1 MSNTLGSDK
10 QLALLNDIDK
20 LRSFG
25 VSQYVNLPQL
35 IVCGDQSS
43 GKSSVLEAI
52 SGIPFPTKDNLCT
65 RFATEVIL
73 RHTDEAKVSV
83 AIIPGPA
90 RSEEEQKNLQAFR
103 QNKVN
108 VEHFSEL
115 IDNAKVC
122 MGVTTSSSAFST
134 DVLRLEISGPTQPHL
149 TIVDLPGLI
158 HSENRLQTAEDVQV
172 VQNMVYDYMINRRSI
187 ILAIISAKNDFA
199 NQIVL
204 KLARQVDPQGKRTI
218 GVITKPDT
226 LPAGSESE
234 AAFLSLARN
243 TDIVF
248 RLGWHVL
255 KNRSYE
261 TRELPTE
268 ARDDAEREFL
278 SQGAWKDLART
289 TVGVY
294 ALRERL
300 SKILFNQIQ
309 AELPTL
315 IEDIEG
321 KLSQR
326 RSTLAK
332 LGPNRGNFDQQRLFL
347 LQISQEYQAI
357 SKAALDGSYEH
368 TFFGEARSI
377 NGYSKRLRAVIQ
389 NLNVEFAKSMRLR
402 GHQRRIVGQKS
413 ENDESK
419 ENPTVISRADY
430 IEDIRQ
436 LLSITRGRELPGMFN
451 PLIVGD
457 LFRDQSKPWEKL
469 ARSHLENS
477 WQAARSFL
485 DLLIGHLADEPT
497 VDALMGQVIDPL
509 MEEKLRA
516 MNRKLDELLKPHQ
529 TGHSITYNHYF
540 TETIQKIKEKR
551 HEADI
556 ARRLREFLGHKE
568 NSTVDSLSVKNARIP
583 SLLSALTSKTEADMD
598 RFACSEIL
606 DCMEAYYKVSTITY
620 AILDHH

>member
-1 MSNTLGSDK
+1 MSKTLASDK

-25 VSQYVNLPQL
+25 VSQYVSLPQL

-73 RHTDEAKVSV
+73 RHTDEIKVSV
-83 AIIPGPA
+83 AIIPGPG
-90 RSEEEQKNLQAFR
+90 RSKEEQNDLQAFR

-187 ILAIISAKNDFA
+187 ILAVISAKNDFA

-226 LPAGSESE
+226 LPVGSESE

-261 TRELPTE
+261 TRELSTE

-278 SQGAWKDLART
+278 SQGAWRDLAKT

-300 SKILFNQIQ
+300 SKILFDQIQ

-332 LGPNRGNFDQQRLFL
+332 LGPNRGSFDQQRLFL
-347 LQISQEYQAI
+347 LQVSQEYQAI

-368 TFFGEARSI
+368 MFFEEARSI

-389 NLNVEFAKSMRLR
+389 NLNVEFAGSMRLR
-402 GHQRRIVGQKS
+402 GHQRRIVEQKS
-413 ENDESK
+413 ENDESR
-419 ENPTVISRADY
+419 ENLTAISRADY
-430 IEDIRQ
+430 IEEIRQ
-436 LLSITRGRELPGMFN
+436 LLNITRGRELPGMFN

-457 LFRDQSKPWEKL
+457 LFRDQSKPWENL
-469 ARSHLENS
+469 ARRHLENS

-497 VDALMGQVIDPL
+497 ADALMGQVIDPL

-516 MNRKLDELLKPHQ
+516 MNQKLDELLKPHQ
-529 TGHSITYNHYF
+529 TGHPITYNHYF

-556 ARRLREFLGHKE
+556 ARRLRKFLGHKE
-568 NSTVDSLSVKNARIP
+568 NSTVDNLSVKNARIQ

-606 DCMEAYYKVSTITY
+606 DCMEAYYKVFTILY
-620 AILDHH
+620 AILNHH